1 MSAPVAGPDLLET
14 LRERAAGLGFS
25 AFGVTSAEARPDLFE
40 KLTIALD
47 NGWLE
52 GMDWMGAAPAR
63 RAAPR
68 RLWPEAKSVIVVG
81 MNYGPE
87 GDPMAHL
94 GDDRVGVVSCYA
106 RGRDYHP
113 IIKGKLKEIA
123 GLLARR
129 TGADVKVFVDTAP
142 VMEKPLAEAAGL
154 GWQGKNTVLI
164 SREFGTW
171 LFLGAIFTDLE
182 LPADAPHPESCGG
195 CTRCLDVC
203 PTNAFPAPFR
213 LDATRC
219 IAYLTNEHFGP
230 IPVEFR
236 QAIGNRIFGCDD
248 CLAVCP
254 WNKFAQLT
262 RETRLAARADL
273 QAPSLVELAELDDAA
288 FRSRFAGSPIK
299 RLGRD
304 RFVRNVLIALG
315 NSSDPDSRDAIVPR
329 LDDPSAVVR
338 GAAVWAL
345 ARHVGPDELDTVWQR
360 HGEFESDPEVLAEW
374 RLARAGAAA
383 PA

>member
-1 MSAPVAGPDLLET
+1 MSASVAGADLRDA
-14 LRERAAGLGFS
+14 LRERAEKLGFS
-25 AFGVTSAEARPDLFE
+25 AFGVTSAEARPDLFD
-40 KLTIALD
+40 KLSIALD

-52 GMDWMGAAPAR
+52 GMDWMRAAPRR
-63 RAAPR
+63 RASPR

-87 GDPMAHL
+87 SDPMAHL
-94 GDDRVGVVSCYA
+94 GDGRVGVVSGYA

-129 TGADVKVFVDTAP
+129 TGAAVKVFVDTAP

-164 SREFGTW
+164 SREFGAW

-203 PTNAFPAPFR
+203 PTGAFPAPFR

-236 QAIGNRIFGCDD
+236 AAIGNRIFGCDD

-254 WNKFAQLT
+254 WNKFASAT
-262 RETRLAARADL
+262 HEARLAAREDL
-273 QAPSLVELAELDDAA
+273 EAPPLVELVELDEAA

-304 RFVRNVLIALG
+304 RLIRNVLIALG
-315 NSSDPDSRDAIVPR
+315 NSTDPDARAAIEARLADA
-329 LDDPSAVVR
+329 SALVR
-338 GAAVWAL
+338 GAAVWAI
-345 ARHVGPDELDTVWQR
+345 ARHLEAAELQRLWHR

-374 RLARAGAAA
+374 HRELADA